1 MVVPL
6 RVFGLNPSRR
16 AIFITSGEGSAEA
29 SLVALAGFESAA
41 ARAAGVDGA
50 VADEGGADDAGALGA
65 DEVWAGAWAPHGAAA
80 ITKIDARKTLR

>member
-29 SLVALAGFESAA
+29 ALVALAGFESAA
-41 ARAAGVDGA
+41 ALAAGVDGA
-50 VADEGGADDAGALGA
+50 GADEGDAGDAGALGA
-65 DEVWAGAWAPHGAAA
+65 DEVC
-80 ITKIDARKTLR
+80 ARA